1 MADFKVV
8 IIGAGPAGLTAALQL
23 QRQGIPPL
31 LLERHKVGGLL
42 NNAHWVENYPGF
54 VEGISGPDLVNL
66 FHRQVERIGVI
77 ITPEEVIA
85 VEYQDKIFRIATNK
99 REIVTKILVIATG
112 TKARIFSPGVFSG
125 NLEGKIFSEVFPL
138 LKEEGKTIL
147 IVGAGDAA
155 LDYALNLANKN
166 QVIILNRGSRI
177 KGLSLLWNRVQ
188 ENDSIKYFPEMEIEK
203 IASSEKGSMNVL
215 ARSGSETMN
224 FEPDYLLTAIGREPE
239 LGFADAEFI
248 KQSEEL
254 QNQKVLYLIGD
265 LKNGAF
271 RQTSLAVGD
280 GIRAAMEIEKQL
292 RKDKV

>member
-1 MADFKVV
+1 MADYKVV

-31 LLERHKVGGLL
+31 LLERHRVGGLL

-54 VEGISGPDLVNL
+54 VEGISGPDLVDL
-66 FHRQVERIGVI
+66 FRRQVERIGVI
-77 ITPEEVIA
+77 VTPEEVIG
-85 VEYQDKIFRIATNK
+85 VEYQDNLFRIATNK
-99 REIVTKILVIATG
+99 REIAAKILVAATG
-112 TKARIFSPGVFSG
+112 TKAISFSPGVFSG

-138 LKEEGKTIL
+138 LKEEGKSIL
-147 IVGAGDAA
+147 IIGAGDAA
-155 LDYALNLANKN
+155 LDYALNLASKN

-188 ENDSIKYFPEMEIEK
+188 ENDSIKYFPETEIEK
-203 IASSEKGSMNVL
+203 IVSLEKGSLTVL
-215 ARSGSETMN
+215 ARSGSKTKN
-224 FEPDYLLTAIGREPE
+224 FTPDYLLTAIGREPE

-248 KQSEEL
+248 KQAEEL

-265 LKNGAF
+265 LQNGAF

-280 GIRAAMEIEKQL
+280 GIRVAMEIEQNMEKG
-292 RKDKV
+292 